1 MADNFDWQAIQAD
14 YESGKMSLRK
24 LALTYGVS
32 KTYLIERRDKENW
45 NKPTKLAT
53 TDRPTDHTP
62 PVVGMPVTRLSMP
75 KDVLSIADLLL
86 SQLARNLQLDMDI
99 RDIKLASDA
108 LASCAKVKLT
118 YPAEQEEQDINDGIV
133 LWPAKLLPD
142 TRMEI
147 RRLLEA
153 DEQKQREER
162 VS

>member
-1 MADNFDWQAIQAD
+1 MTDNFDWQAIKAD

-32 KTYLIERRDKENW
+32 KTYLIERRDKESW
-45 NKPTKLAT
+45 KKPT

-62 PVVGMPVTRLSMP
+62 PVVGMSLARLPMP

-86 SQLARNLQLDMDI
+86 SQLARNLQSDMDI

-108 LASCAKVKLT
+108 LAACAKVKLT

-153 DEQKQREER
+153 DEQKQREEH

>member
-1 MADNFDWQAIQAD
+1 MANNPDWMAIRAE
-14 YESGKMSLRK
+14 YEQGATLRA
-24 LALTYGVS
+24 LAAKHEVS
-32 KTYLIERRDKENW
+32 KTTLIRKRNNEEW
-45 NKPTKLAT
+45 
-53 TDRPTDHTP
+53 HTP
-62 PVVGMPVTRLSMP
+62 HNGPRTGPVPPTVHNPVTRLPMP